1 MKALIDRL
9 SAHWVWLVCVGAL
22 LLPLVVRGGY
32 GRHLLV
38 LTLLFTLLATGL
50 NVMMGYVGYLPF
62 GYLIF
67 FAIGGYT
74 STLVVMQLGWNF
86 WMGWVA
92 AGVVA
97 GFFAALIGVPSLMLR
112 GPYFAIV
119 TLGFAEIGTL
129 VLENWISLTRGPMG
143 IPGIPQ
149 PSVPLPGG
157 GTFVFTSGISW
168 YYLLLAMVALT
179 LVAVHRVINSRIG
192 DTFAAIR
199 ENEDLAE
206 SVGIPTFRYKML
218 GFIFSAVI
226 GGLAGSAYAHY
237 ITIITPELSGFYFVL
252 TTFTMVI
259 IGGQGTLAGPVLGA
273 VLFTLLPEALRAA
286 DQWRMVIYGAMMLA
300 GIVFMPRGIHG
311 LLSDLLARLRGEGD
325 LNEEGELHGQGETS

>member
-1 MKALIDRL
+1 MKTLINTAIAR
-9 SAHWVWLVCVGAL
+9 WVWIVFGVSLV
-22 LLPLVVRGGY
+22 LPLVLRGGY
-32 GRHLLV
+32 LHHLLV
-38 LTLLFTLLATGL
+38 LTLLFAILSTGL
-50 NVMMGYVGYLPF
+50 NMMMGYVGYLPF

-74 STLVVMQLGWNF
+74 STLLAVDLGWSF
-86 WMGWVA
+86 WLGWPA

-97 GFFAALIGVPSLMLR
+97 GIFAALIGVPSLMLR

-119 TLGFAEIGTL
+119 TLGFAEIGEL
-129 VLENWISLTRGPMG
+129 VLENWINLTRGPMG

-149 PSVPLPGG
+149 PSVSLPGG
-157 GTFVFTSGISW
+157 GHFVFISGISW
-168 YYLLLAMVALT
+168 YYLLLAM
-179 LVAVHRVINSRIG
+179 LVVILIAMYRLLNSRVG

-206 SVGIPTFRYKML
+206 SIGIPTFRYKML
-218 GFIFSAVI
+218 GFIVSAVI
-226 GGLAGSAYAHY
+226 GGLAGSTYAHY
-237 ITIITPELSGFYFVL
+237 ITIITPDLAGFYFVL

-273 VLFTLLPEALRAA
+273 VLFTFLPELLRAA
-286 DQWRMVIYGAMMLA
+286 HQWRMVIYGAMMLA

-311 LLSDLLARLRGEGD
+311 VLSDLFARVRGDKEAP
-325 LNEEGELHGQGETS
+325 

>member
-1 MKALIDRL
+1 LKPLVNAV
-9 SAHWVWLVCVGAL
+9 SARWVWIVCAAAL

-32 GRHLLV
+32 PRHLLV
-38 LTLLFTLLATGL
+38 LTLLFALLATGL

-74 STLVVMQLGWNF
+74 STLVVMQLGWSF
-86 WMGWVA
+86 WLGWVA
-92 AGVVA
+92 AGVMA
-97 GFFAALIGVPSLMLR
+97 GIFAALIGVPSLMLR

-129 VLENWISLTRGPMG
+129 VLNNWIDLTRGPMG

-149 PSVPLPGG
+149 PSLPLPGG
-157 GTFVFTSGISW
+157 QTLVFVSGISW
-168 YYLLLAMVALT
+168 YYLLLAMLALT
-179 LVAVHRVINSRIG
+179 LVGVQRLLNSRIG

-218 GFIFSAVI
+218 GFVVSAVI

-259 IGGQGTLAGPVLGA
+259 IGGQGTLSGPVLGA
-273 VLFTLLPEALRAA
+273 VLFTFLPEALRGAK
-286 DQWRMVIYGAMMLA
+286 QWQMVIYGAMMLA

-311 LLSDLLARLRGEGD
+311 VLSDVLARF
-325 LNEEGELHGQGETS
+325 QGEKEPQ